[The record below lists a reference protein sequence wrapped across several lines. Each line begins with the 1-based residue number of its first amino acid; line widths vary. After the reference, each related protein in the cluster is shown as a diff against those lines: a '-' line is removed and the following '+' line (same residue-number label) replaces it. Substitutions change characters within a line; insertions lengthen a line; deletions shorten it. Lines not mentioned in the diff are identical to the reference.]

1 MPPWSACLY
10 QAGADSLQYLVL
22 ALAFAIVTA
31 LFTGR
36 RAETVGALHRAASV
50 AWREFAKLA
59 LVLSARVSCSAGSIG
74 CAKLRL
80 IVTVDFT
87 LAGSI
92 SDWNHKSATGRAN
105 IAALEAMF
113 ADNLLIARNLV
124 RVRTVIAASVRVSLD
139 VLQPYTAAD
148 FPPEGVAAL
157 VGAKLPLLSAAL
169 STSGSFALESSFR
182 VSEAQ
187 PLIGY
192 NCLCPSGTGFA
203 PKRQFPPVLFD
214 GSTVAR
220 NWTCSAAIL
229 HLQTIGDGDRTYP
242 NGCSAFRDELSRT
255 TGETALK
262 ELLEYFLTSH
272 CCAPDE
278 PDAGC
283 AVCDSGIARD
293 GGTVVPERYRTS
305 QEGLRTC
312 FDVQGRGYA
321 NLARAGAFR
330 ERSDDVGCGSLRSAW
345 DSPSNRAVTHVE
357 RLVLERRCCVPPEA
371 PRDDDDESDSIAEVT
386 AEIARQLPLGTVI
399 GIAIGCVLLVLCCA
413 TAAYVL
419 LLRRAPGAQ
428 RWLSYP
434 KVRAFQPVS
443 AGSSRA
449 QLEARAP
456 TACGAAEG
464 GGPAQQAPR
473 LRFWQRGPLLGT
485 RGSAALVAPN
495 REAQPQPPQPA
506 AGVGSA
512 EERAV
517 VAEVEHGAA
526 ASSAASGNSASGER
540 PPRPPP
546 GPITIVRRGSNPQLE
561 PLAQPPAPP
570 FEAALGTAARAQPTA
585 AAAAETRV
593 VSIAQGSSGAMQRGA
608 SGPFAPQ
615 PPSGP
620 PPSTCARTASSQRLG
635 IVPAVDIAPPTRGS
649 PTAAVA
655 RPAPPAPRAPNAA
668 QPRPPAQA
676 GAGSASRP
684 FFGFASRAFRG
695 VAIGAPTAPSACQA
709 AAASSAAFDQPAG
722 AGDAQILLPAQRPRP
737 QGGVAP
743 RADGASAS
751 EDAGLEA

>member
-1 MPPWSACLY
+1 
-10 QAGADSLQYLVL
+10 
-22 ALAFAIVTA
+22 
-31 LFTGR
+31 
-36 RAETVGALHRAASV
+36 
-50 AWREFAKLA
+50 
-59 LVLSARVSCSAGSIG
+59 
-74 CAKLRL
+74 
-80 IVTVDFT
+80 
-87 LAGSI
+87 
-92 SDWNHKSATGRAN
+92 
-105 IAALEAMF
+105 MF

-399 GIAIGCVLLVLCCA
+399 GIAI
-413 TAAYVL
+413 
-419 LLRRAPGAQ
+419 
-428 RWLSYP
+428 
-434 KVRAFQPVS
+434 VRAAPRRPVRP
-443 AGSSRA
+443 AHAAR
-449 QLEARAP
+449 ARAP
-456 TACGAAEG
+456 PAHRHTPTCHGSPRAGLRAARALLRDGRVRAAAPPGAGRAAMAVVPQGPCVSTCVRRFEPRATRG
-464 GGPAQQAPR
+464 ARADGVRRGRGRRTRAAGPAPALLAARPVVGHARLGGTRRAQPGGPAAAAATSRRCRVGGGARRCRGSRAWSCCFVRRERQLRVGRETASPSARTDHDCPAR
-473 LRFWQRGPLLGT
+473 LEPAARAARAAARAAFRGRARHGGARAADGGGGSRDARRVHRARLVGRDAAWRVGPLRAT
-485 RGSAALVAPN
+485 ATVRAAALHLRSHRLIATSWHRAGSRHRAADTRVAHSC
-495 REAQPQPPQPA
+495 RRAARA
-506 AGVGSA
+506 AG
-512 EERAV
+512 
-517 VAEVEHGAA
+517 
-526 ASSAASGNSASGER
+526 
-540 PPRPPP
+540 
-546 GPITIVRRGSNPQLE
+546 
-561 PLAQPPAPP
+561 
-570 FEAALGTAARAQPTA
+570 AARAQRGA
-585 AAAAETRV
+585 AAPARAGWRGQRV
-593 VSIAQGSSGAMQRGA
+593 APFLRLRVEGVPRRCDWCTDGSLRVPGRGR
-608 SGPFAPQ
+608 FE
-615 PPSGP
+615 
-620 PPSTCARTASSQRLG
+620 
-635 IVPAVDIAPPTRGS
+635 RGF
-649 PTAAVA
+649 
-655 RPAPPAPRAPNAA
+655 RPAGRRWRCANLAA
-668 QPRPPAQA
+668 
-676 GAGSASRP
+676 S
-684 FFGFASRAFRG
+684 
-695 VAIGAPTAPSACQA
+695 
-709 AAASSAAFDQPAG
+709 AAASAAGRRSSAGGRRVCLRGRG
-722 AGDAQILLPAQRPRP
+722 ARGLNQTRCKAYLLCDSELR
-737 QGGVAP
+737 
-743 RADGASAS
+743 GALLCRSYA
-751 EDAGLEA
+751 